1 VAKLD
6 VSGGHPGEPET
17 TLGARRKRIVFV
29 GFMAAGKSKAARRA
43 ADRIGGVALD
53 SDAVLEG
60 ELGEPIAQFFDRE
73 GEAAF
78 REREERLVLDLL
90 DRPDATAIALGGG
103 AVLSERVRERLRDEL
118 CVYMEIDG
126 ELAWERAH
134 GPKRPL
140 ARDRD
145 RFLELHAERTPL
157 YESVARAV
165 ITSTNGDFQE
175 GALDAVSALG
185 APSVPGSVRMAWAR
199 TEQGG
204 YPVYV
209 GEGAIDAAGA
219 LWRGGRR
226 AFVVADEHVHALHGE
241 TLAAALLSADLLAG
255 TITVPPGERHKA
267 LGEAERVLRELAQAG
282 AERSDA
288 ILAFGGGVTG
298 DLAGF
303 CAAVYQRGVGIVQVP
318 TTLVAQV
325 DSAYGGKTGVD
336 LPEAKN
342 YVGSFH
348 QPAAVIT
355 DPLLL
360 STLPERE
367 LQAGFAEV
375 VKTGLIAG
383 GALWDRVRT
392 HELFST
398 TITGDTKRARDVIE
412 RCLRVKLAVVA
423 SDERDFGMRASL
435 NLGHT
440 FAHALESASGYSG
453 YLHGEAVA
461 VGLLVALRLSER
473 KLGLDPY
480 VRDEMVELL
489 RMNGLPVSFGGP
501 STDHIVER
509 VALDKKR
516 SEGRHNFVLMRAP
529 GDIAVGCEVSD
540 QELREAVDEIREN

>member
-1 VAKLD
+1 VASVGRSQERVEKASTRSKL
-6 VSGGHPGEPET
+6 VM
-17 TLGARRKRIVFV
+17 V
-29 GFMAAGKSKAARRA
+29 GFMASGKSKAALRA
-43 ADRIGGVALD
+43 ADRFGGEALD
-53 SDAVLEG
+53 SDALLEA
-60 ELGEPIAQFFDRE
+60 ELGQPIAAYFEQH

-78 REREERLVLDLL
+78 REREEKLVLELL
-90 DRPDATAIALGGG
+90 DREDLTAVALGGG
-103 AVLSERVRERLRDEL
+103 AVESERVRNRLRDEL
-118 CVYMEIDG
+118 CIYMEIDG
-126 ELAWERAH
+126 ELAWKRAE

-145 RFLELHAERTPL
+145 HFLALHARRMPM
-157 YESVARAV
+157 YESVARAI
-165 ITSTNGDFQE
+165 ITSTDGDFQE
-175 GALDAVSALG
+175 GSLDAAAALG
-185 APSVPGSVRMAWAR
+185 DPSVPGTVRMVWAR

-209 GEGAIDAAGA
+209 GEGTIESVGA

-226 AFVVADEHVHALHGE
+226 AFVVADEQVQELHGE
-241 TLAAALLSADLLAG
+241 TLAAALTGAELLAG
-255 TITVPPGERHKA
+255 TITVPSGERHKA
-267 LGEAERVLRELAQAG
+267 LSEAERILRELARSR

-288 ILAFGGGVTG
+288 LVAFGGGVTG

-303 CAAVYQRGVGIVQVP
+303 CAAVYQRGIGVVQVP

-342 YVGSFH
+342 YVGAFH
-348 QPAAVIT
+348 QPAAVMT

-375 VKTGLIAG
+375 LKTALIAG
-383 GALWDRVRT
+383 GALWERVRPP
-392 HELFST
+392 ELFAAA
-398 TITGDTKRARDVIE
+398 IAEKPEVAREVIE

-423 SDERDFGMRASL
+423 GDERDLGMRASL

-440 FAHALESASGYSG
+440 FAHALESATGYSG

-473 KLGLDPY
+473 EFGLDPL
-480 VRDEMVELL
+480 VREEVAEQL
-489 RMNGLPVSFGGP
+489 RVNGLPVSFSGP
-501 STDHIVER
+501 ATDAIIDR

-516 SEGRHNFVLMRAP
+516 RGGRHNFVLLRAP
-529 GDIAVGCEVSD
+529 GDIAVGCDVSE
-540 QELREAVDEIREN
+540 QLLREAIDEVKEA